1 MKWGESEVSS
11 FLKFLALDFHWTLLL
26 SSAVSIQ
33 KSDKERLNC
42 FVFVGKGLQSH
53 CFPMFLVQGRGG
65 AYSGAHWGC
74 ICCSRESPG

>member
-1 MKWGESEVSS
+1 MKWGEPEVSS

-42 FVFVGKGLQSH
+42 FVFVGNGLQSH

-65 AYSGAHWGC
+65 LFW
-74 ICCSRESPG
+74 SPLGLYLLQ